1 MPRKTT
7 INDALN
13 QKWNFYC
20 NSIDKAAYQLE
31 LTKCGKS
38 RCQSAAV
45 RAFMYLYVN
54 DKEVR
59 DKINLIVDDF
69 LVYKEDG
76 STSIL

>member
-7 INDALN
+7 VNDAHN
-13 QKWNFYC
+13 KKWNMYV
-20 NSIDKAAYQLE
+20 NEIDKTNYLLE

-59 DKINLIVDDF
+59 NKINLIVDDF

-76 STSIL
+76 TTSVL